1 MTIRLGR
8 RALAVTS
15 LAAGVT
21 LAVAACGGSDADSV
35 TAQGYPSTL
44 TLAAIPAEN
53 SADLQAS
60 YDPVIALLERETGA
74 KVEFVQASD
83 YAGVVEGII
92 AGNVDLAFFGPFAY
106 VVAGVNGADITPLGA
121 VVQESGGQPG
131 YRSYGLARADNAGI
145 DGIEDFAGKDVC
157 FVDPGSTSG
166 FLYPSAGLIQAG
178 VIGSGSESDLTAG
191 LNPVYAGGHDASALA
206 VAAGD
211 CEAGFAFDTM
221 VDETM
226 IASGD
231 LAAGE
236 LKTVWKSEM
245 IAGSLFAA
253 SNTLGADAVN
263 KLRTLFTEKVNADHL
278 LAEGLCEGECRITDE
293 RAWGVVPATDADYD
307 GVREVCDVTGSEK
320 CKG

>member
-1 MTIRLGR
+1 MIAALG
-8 RALAVTS
+8 S
-15 LAAGVT
+15 AGGVI
-21 LAVAACGGSDADSV
+21 LGNSGDVRF
-35 TAQGYPSTL
+35 AQ
-44 TLAAIPAEN
+44 
-53 SADLQAS
+53 
-60 YDPVIALLERETGA
+60 
-74 KVEFVQASD
+74 F
-83 YAGVVEGII
+83 AGVVEGII

-131 YRSYGLARADNAGI
+131 YQSYGLVRSDNTEI

-166 FLYPSAGLIQAG
+166 FLYPSAGLIEAG
-178 VIGSGSESDLTAG
+178 VIASGSEADLTAG

-206 VAAGD
+206 IAAGD
-211 CEAGFAFDTM
+211 CDAGFAFDTM

-236 LKTVWKSEM
+236 LKTVWKSET

-253 SNTLGADAVN
+253 SNALGADAVDR
-263 KLRTLFTEKVNADHL
+263 LRALFAEKINADYL

-293 RAWGVVPATDADYD
+293 RAWGVVAATDADYD
-307 GVREVCDVTGSEK
+307 GVREVCEVTGSEK